1 MKVKSVTIKN
11 FKAVGATT
19 IPLSDFSVIVGTN
32 GSGKSSVLQA
42 LHWMLQSARSPDVK
56 PSEAGKGSTLSQLDA
71 TYMPS
76 PDYKNSSH
84 HVEYGNAA
92 SASRM
97 EVELAAD
104 LDGAPQSLPM
114 WIKSAKNE
122 GISVHV
128 PSRNPMTTVVR
139 GSREVSA
146 YIPGLAG
153 IPLVEE
159 KRSKRIVHR
168 QAAAGDAN
176 TVLRNILLMLN
187 ERDSGDGSSGLQEL
201 EDLTSRVLGPISLHV
216 SFDETKDYRIQAS
229 FQTGAM
235 KDADKNRFKPLELI
249 GIGFLQ
255 VIQIFAYLIYFKP
268 RLLLVDEP
276 DSHLHPD
283 VQERL
288 VSVLMEAA
296 TANDCQVILSTHS
309 PSVVRALPADATLV
323 WMKGGNRVAKDTH
336 VIRQDMGWGLLDKS
350 ILLITEDKKTGML
363 KSILSQW
370 PNLERKT
377 AVWPLRGNS
386 SLPSPDIAGGYRN
399 LFGDH
404 MKVIMH
410 RDSDFLLPAEREEFC
425 KPYLDKKVAVWLT
438 EASDV
443 EAYWATPSVVAAAFA
458 ISPEDAQNLI
468 EEACDQLENN
478 GAKTTFNTKRNEI
491 QKLIKPISTGAMDSV
506 GSAQARD
513 ELQLAGRERG
523 FVGKDLISAIR
534 NVAAQKGLKGG
545 HGLTKT
551 IPDGCSLASDLKA
564 VIEQK

>member
-11 FKAVGATT
+11 FKAIGETT

-92 SASRM
+92 NASKM

-153 IPLVEE
+153 IPLSEE

-187 ERDSGDGSSGLQEL
+187 ERDSGAGTSGLKEL
-201 EDLTSRVLGPISLHV
+201 EGLTSRVLGPISLHV
-216 SFDETKDYRIQAS
+216 GFDDTKDYRIQAS

-235 KDADKNRFKPLELI
+235 RDADKNRFKPLELV

-296 TANDCQVILSTHS
+296 TTNDCQVILSTHS
-309 PSVVRALPADATLV
+309 PSVVRALPAEATLV
-323 WMKGGNRVAKDTH
+323 WMKGGKREDKDTH
-336 VIRQDMGWGLLDKS
+336 LIRQTMGWGLLDKS
-350 ILLITEDKKTGML
+350 VLLVTEDKKTAML
-363 KSILSQW
+363 KAILSQW
-370 PNLERKT
+370 PDLERKT
-377 AVWPLRGNS
+377 AIWPLRGNT
-386 SLPSPDIAGGYRN
+386 SLPPPEVAGTYPQ

-404 MKVIMH
+404 MKVVMH
-410 RDSDFLLPAEREEFC
+410 RDSDFLLATEGKEVC
-425 KPYLDKKVAVWLT
+425 KPYNARKVDVWLT
-438 EASDV
+438 DGSDV
-443 EAYWATPSVVAAAFA
+443 EAYWATPPVIAATFE
-458 ISPEDAQNLI
+458 ISTEDAREMI
-468 EEACDQLENN
+468 DRACDELDAN
-478 GAKTTFNTKRNEI
+478 GAKATFNTKRLDV
-491 QKLIKPISTGAMDSV
+491 QKLIKAITNGEMDTI
-506 GSAQARD
+506 GSADARAQ
-513 ELQLAGRERG
+513 LQGEGREKG

-545 HGLTKT
+545 HGLTKA

-564 VIEQK
+564 VIEGK